1 MLWTKASTDT
11 VDRLYMNT
19 AFALGATSEY
29 IVPGFRC
36 LLEAV
41 EERFAN

>member
-1 MLWTKASTDT
+1 
-11 VDRLYMNT
+11 MNT
-19 AFALGATSEY
+19 AFSAFALGATSEY

-41 EERFAN
+41 EELFAN